1 MMSAVHD
8 VSTETWTRLYELA
21 AAYKEMA
28 PWEFMEETDVVG
40 FQHPQTKQ
48 FGFISVM
55 GMAGEHTA
63 LALYHGAEAYFRFLD
78 FQYRGIPNPLDLLFT
93 RQTQLSFEDREMIEK
108 EDREVIKAL
117 GLKFRGRG
125 NWPQFRSYRYGML
138 PWIIDEEG
146 EANFLITALEQILD
160 VAPRFEANTDLLTPP
175 SRTRSKKQNSDIVFC
190 RVPVQANG
198 SPRWEDQ
205 FVEIEQPEAEPFKPI
220 IDIGLLS
227 ELKPLPKNQMT
238 IQVAVNIIPSPIV
251 GESGRP
257 VFPAMFMGVDKAS
270 GMILAAEM
278 MEPQDPIEGTW
289 QNIAPNFMIMLKRL
303 GATPKTVECTSDLM
317 QQALK
322 PVAGVLDF
330 QIKKVRSLAAINEA
344 LESLASFMGGGD
356 MPMPDDLP
364 DDIDLDNVDD
374 VFNLLESL
382 GFDPNEL
389 PPDDGGKSTGRRR
402 Q

>member
-1 MMSAVHD
+1 M
-8 VSTETWTRLYELA
+8 A
-21 AAYKEMA
+21 AR
-28 PWEFMEETDVVG
+28 PQTDV
-40 FQHPQTKQ
+40 
-48 FGFISVM
+48 
-55 GMAGEHTA
+55 
-63 LALYHGAEAYFRFLD
+63 L
-78 FQYRGIPNPLDLLFT
+78 RGPLDLLFT